1 MSTVTAEFVPQAEP
15 ANHSELSSLVD
26 VLRRRAAKQPDD
38 PAYIF
43 LPERG
48 GERLSLTFAEL
59 CASAEALA
67 INLGERAQI
76 GDRALL
82 LFSPGLDFIV
92 AFFACLLAGVI
103 AVPMMVP
110 RRASSSDASA
120 AILAD
125 CSPRFALTRSDLL
138 TIARPDLRERFQAS
152 RLDWVFVDS
161 CAAASIKE
169 RDPLPVPGRDDIAF
183 LQYTSGSTSAPK
195 GVVVKHGNLVE
206 NSEMI
211 RIAFGNTRKSTH
223 VSWVPLYHDMG
234 LILNAL
240 QSLYVG
246 ALCVIMAPVGFMQRP
261 LSWLRAIHDYRA
273 EVAGGPNF
281 AFDLCVRRYR
291 SEELQGVDL
300 SCWKVAINGAEPVR
314 ANTIDRFT
322 ATFAPHGFDSKS
334 LQPAYGMAEATLLI
348 SANRRGTGPNTRKVD
363 RDALQ
368 RNRII
373 TPARERDS
381 QILVGCGRQLT
392 GEQLAIVD
400 PETRTLLGPGLVGEV
415 WVGGPHIAE
424 GYWRKPEVTSAVLR
438 AQLASGGDQYWLRT
452 GDLGFVD
459 EGGELYITG
468 RIKDLIIIRG
478 INHYPQDIEETVQNC
493 HVALRRHCGAAFS
506 VPDQEDEEQLV
517 VVQEIERTFRRGVTR
532 DELVASIR
540 EAIAKEHELTAGEI
554 VLIRTGSL
562 PKTTSGKLQRQLTRQ
577 MFRTGALSPLS
588 AAIVL

>member
-400 PETRTLLGPGLVGEV
+400 PETRTPLGPGLVGEV
-415 WVGGPHIAE
+415 WAAGPHIAE

>member
-1 MSTVTAEFVPQAEP
+1 VSTVTAEFVPQAEP

-348 SANRRGTGPNTRKVD
+348 SANRRGTGPTSRKVD

>member
-1 MSTVTAEFVPQAEP
+1 VSTVTAEFVPQAEP

-424 GYWRKPEVTSAVLR
+424 GYWGKPEATRAVLR

-577 MFRTGALSPLS
+577 MFLTGALSP
-588 AAIVL
+588 

>member
-26 VLRRRAAKQPDD
+26 VLRRRAAEQPDD

-59 CASAEALA
+59 YASAEALA

-82 LFSPGLDFIV
+82 LFSPGLEFMV